1 MHPTKPKPSKGA
13 WRIQERTLFIVA
25 LCGGAI
31 GIFIG
36 SQLFRHKTQKKRF
49 KYGIPLILL
58 LQLIV
63 RQRDVF
69 LSISTRDNKR
79 FLILKA

>member
-1 MHPTKPKPSKGA
+1 MYRDKVKAIKGA

-25 LCGGAI
+25 LCGGVI

-58 LQLIV
+58 LQLIIV
-63 RQRDVF
+63 SAIF
-69 LSISTRDNKR
+69 FYS
-79 FLILKA
+79 

>member
-1 MHPTKPKPSKGA
+1 MYRDKAKAIKGA

-36 SQLFRHKTQKKRF
+36 SQLFLNIANSLSHLC
-49 KYGIPLILL
+49 GVWSHLL
-58 LQLIV
+58 H
-63 RQRDVF
+63 
-69 LSISTRDNKR
+69 
-79 FLILKA
+79 